1 MKDHH
6 QEVNMYETELKI
18 GIHAVKTAM
27 RMTKLVQKD
36 LSSDDAIIKADK
48 SPVTVADFLSQAIIC
63 HYLDGTFPGIPIVA
77 EEDSTALK
85 EGKNKTVLEKIHYYI
100 NQDDEVKGFLS
111 KDNLFQKIDLGGKL
125 PDGTFWTLDPIDGTK
140 GFLRGEQFAIAL
152 ALISDGQVK
161 LGILGCPNLELQ
173 DNHTGCLV
181 YAIASEGSFVLDS
194 GTGRPEKISISSIQD
209 PRDMRFVES
218 YVSAHSNM
226 DMQLQIAKILN
237 IGQDPVQMD
246 SQVKYSMVSGGK
258 AEIYLRIPN
267 PKTPDYKEKIW
278 DHAAGSLI
286 VEEAGGIVTDI
297 SGKKLDFSVG
307 KTLADNSGILASVPC
322 IHEKVIGTINELKN

>member
-1 MKDHH
+1 
-6 QEVNMYETELKI
+6 MYETELKV

-27 RMTKLVQKD
+27 RMTKLIQKD
-36 LSSDDAIIKADK
+36 LSSEDAITKSDK
-48 SPVTVADFLSQAIIC
+48 SPVTIADFLSQAVIC
-63 HYLDGTFPGIPIVA
+63 HSLDAEFPGIPIVA
-77 EEDSTALK
+77 EEDSAELK
-85 EGKNKTVLEKIHYYI
+85 EEKNRTVLEKILYYI
-100 NQDDEVKGFLS
+100 DKDDEVKGFLD
-111 KDNLFQKIDLGGKL
+111 KDNLFQKIDLGGKQ
-125 PDGTFWTLDPIDGTK
+125 PGGTFWTLDPIDGTK

-161 LGILGCPNLELQ
+161 MGILGCPNLALQ
-173 DNHTGCLV
+173 DGYTGCLV
-181 YAIASEGSFVLDS
+181 YGIAGVGAFVLDS
-194 GTGRPEKISISSIQD
+194 DTGQPEKISISSIQD

-237 IGQDPVQMD
+237 IGADPVQMD

-278 DHAAGSLI
+278 DHAAGSVI

-297 SGKKLDFSVG
+297 YGKKLDFSAG
-307 KTLADNSGILASVPC
+307 KTLANNSGILASVPC
-322 IHEKVIGTINELKN
+322 IHSKIVSTINELKN